1 MLVESGLNKNTN
13 LKLLPTTS
21 KGTEMAQISSK
32 QRTPPKGLEVPRV
45 L

>member
-1 MLVESGLNKNTN
+1 MFVESGLNKNT
-13 LKLLPTTS
+13 KLTFLPTTS

-32 QRTPPKGLEVPRV
+32 QRTPSKGLEVPRV